1 MARYTTL
8 RIADRN
14 EQVQQYKRA
23 TSEYL
28 RDEINRVCDEWGVPK
43 KLLSTMSE
51 HKTGRYYRVTDG
63 NKQVAFRFQ
72 ELEQQYGRDICER
85 TCEYVWGIMNT
96 IIDARDNYSGDYSKF
111 VQGRFEKK
119 PRLTLRE
126 YLKANK
132 YAAERTF
139 EELFKRYS
147 FTDNGNYYN
156 PRKEITREG
165 KLNTYAKTL
174 LVGSKAQFRECVE
187 NYHQQI
193 ERDGHPFGGGV
204 RTVPIIPS
212 EVEHWAWHRLSGTN
226 IRGNPVELNILR
238 VSPTFTLRREYDM
251 QTIRI
256 SGRDYVITQ
265 AKQVDHPYVQEED
278 RTCWEAHVVSVLN
291 EKLVYK
297 TGYIVAHNGAS
308 EVTKAFGDTAKAA
321 SQLLERRLVKS
332 IKDTLL
338 DDF

>member
-28 RDEINRVCDEWGVPK
+28 RDEINRVCDEWGVSK

-51 HKTGRYYRVTDG
+51 HKCGRYYRLTDA

-119 PRLTLRE
+119 PRLTLKE

-147 FTDNGNYYN
+147 FTNNGNYYA
-156 PRKEITREG
+156 PKGEVTRLG
-165 KLNTYAKTL
+165 SLTTCAKTL
-174 LVGSKAQFRECVE
+174 LVDSKAQFRDCVE
-187 NYHQQI
+187 RYHEVSEIHDHQAFLRGDLSYD
-193 ERDGHPFGGGV
+193 EKEDGSWHKLWGKNSQGK
-204 RTVPIIPS
+204 PI
-212 EVEHWAWHRLSGTN
+212 
-226 IRGNPVELNILR
+226 ELNILR
-238 VSPTFTLRREYDM
+238 VSPTFTLRREHDM

-265 AKQVDHPYVQEED
+265 AKQIDHPYVQEED

>member
-28 RDEINRVCDEWGVPK
+28 RDEINRVCDEWGVSK

-51 HKTGRYYRVTDG
+51 HKCGRYYRLTDA

-119 PRLTLRE
+119 PRLTLKE

-132 YAAERTF
+132 HAAERTF

-147 FTDNGNYYN
+147 FTNNGNYYS
-156 PRKEITREG
+156 PKGEVTRLG
-165 KLNTYAKTL
+165 SLTTCAKTL
-174 LVGSKAQFRECVE
+174 LVDSKAQFRDCVE
-187 NYHQQI
+187 RYHEVSEIHDHQAFLRGDLSYD
-193 ERDGHPFGGGV
+193 EKEDGSWHKLWGKNSQGK
-204 RTVPIIPS
+204 PI
-212 EVEHWAWHRLSGTN
+212 
-226 IRGNPVELNILR
+226 ELNILR
-238 VSPTFTLRREYDM
+238 VSPTFTLRREHDM

-265 AKQVDHPYVQEED
+265 AKQIDHPYVQEED

>member
-1 MARYTTL
+1 MAKHTL

-28 RDEINRVCDEWGVPK
+28 RDEINRVCDEWGVSK

-51 HKTGRYYRVTDG
+51 HKCGRYYRVTDG
-63 NKQVAFRFQ
+63 NKQVALRFQ

-85 TCEYVWGIMNT
+85 TCEYVWGMMNT
-96 IIDARDNYSGDYSKF
+96 IIDARENYSGDYSNF

-119 PRLTLRE
+119 PRLTLKE

-132 YAAERTF
+132 YAAEKTF

-147 FTDNGNYYN
+147 FTNNGNYYA
-156 PRKEITREG
+156 PKGEVTRLG
-165 KLNTYAKTL
+165 SLSACAKTL
-174 LVGSKAQFRECVE
+174 LVDSKAQFRDCVE
-187 NYHQQI
+187 RYHEVSEI
-193 ERDGHPFGGGV
+193 HDHTAFLRGDLSYDEKEDG
-204 RTVPIIPS
+204 S
-212 EVEHWAWHRLSGTN
+212 WHKLWGKNSQGT
-226 IRGNPVELNILR
+226 PVELNILR
-238 VSPTFTLRREYDM
+238 VSPTFTLRREHDM

-265 AKQVDHPYVQEED
+265 AKQIDHPYVQEED

-297 TGYIVAHNGAS
+297 TGYIVAHNGMA

-338 DDF
+338 EDF

>member
-28 RDEINRVCDEWGVPK
+28 RDEINRVCDEWGVSK

-51 HKTGRYYRVTDG
+51 HKCGRYYRLTDA

-96 IIDARDNYSGDYSKF
+96 IIDARENYAGDYSKF

-119 PRLTLRE
+119 PRLTLKE
-126 YLKANK
+126 YLKANQ
-132 YAAERTF
+132 YAAERVF

-147 FTDNGNYYN
+147 FTNNGSYYA
-156 PRKEITREG
+156 PKGDITRLG
-165 KLNTYAKTL
+165 SLTACPKTL
-174 LVGSKAQFRECVE
+174 LVNTKAQFRDCVE
-187 NYHQQI
+187 RYHEVSEI
-193 ERDGHPFGGGV
+193 HDHPAFSRKFV
-204 RTVPIIPS
+204 YEEEEDAS
-212 EVEHWAWHRLSGTN
+212 WHRLWGKNSQGKP
-226 IRGNPVELNILR
+226 IELNILR
-238 VSPTFTLRREYDM
+238 VSPTFTLRREHDM

-265 AKQVDHPYVQEED
+265 AKQIDHPYVQEED

-297 TGYIVAHNGAS
+297 TGYIVAHNGVS

>member
-1 MARYTTL
+1 MGRYTL
-8 RIADRN
+8 RIADRT
-14 EQVQQYKRA
+14 EQVHQYKRA
-23 TSEYL
+23 TSKYL
-28 RDEINRVCDEWGVPK
+28 RDEINRVCDEWGVSK
-43 KLLSTMSE
+43 KLLSMMSE
-51 HKTGRYYRVTDG
+51 HKTGRYYRMTDG
-63 NKQVAFRFQ
+63 NKQVKFRFQ

-96 IIDARDNYSGDYSKF
+96 IIDARENYAGDYSKF

-119 PRLTLRE
+119 PRLMLKE

-132 YAAERTF
+132 YAAEKVF
-139 EELFKRYS
+139 EELFKRYN
-147 FTDNGNYYN
+147 FTDNGNYYS
-156 PRKEITREG
+156 PKKEVTREG

-174 LVGSKAQFRECVE
+174 LVESKAQFRDCVE
-187 NYHQQI
+187 RYHEVSEIHDHTAFMRSDLNY
-193 ERDGHPFGGGV
+193 EEEEDG
-204 RTVPIIPS
+204 S
-212 EVEHWAWHRLSGTN
+212 WHKLWGKNSQGK
-226 IRGNPVELNILR
+226 PVELNILR
-238 VSPTFTLRREYDM
+238 VSPTFLLRGEHDM

-256 SGRDYVITQ
+256 SGRGYVITQ
-265 AKQVDHPYVQEED
+265 AKQIDHPYIQEED

-297 TGYIVAHNGAS
+297 TGYIAAHNGMS